1 VNKLAIKTTGLAA
14 FMLLSCAIPVYAA
27 DNLILTSPQLKT
39 IQPITTLNT
48 VDKITLPQDTTTST
62 STGTQAGTAT
72 GTSTSDKLIQIKPN
86 LDLPLR
92 VPAGQESKDKKD
104 KGTDWGKLVQSI
116 FTEYWVQ
123 MLALIVS
130 VIGVI
135 LAVSGFS
142 LANKK
147 KRKYLKKYL
156 HEIDNVYSSF
166 KWKSRRCEV
175 ELYRLQDQVE
185 EHLKDGKI
193 DENTYHLLEA
203 RIQKYL
209 DEMKESDHRQPREVS
224 EMKKEAGHKTAAKKL
239 SDQIDEAGK
248 DL

>member
-1 VNKLAIKTTGLAA
+1 MKNLKIEMVGLA
-14 FMLLSCAIPVYAA
+14 FLLLSLFAFPSLAA
-27 DNLILTSPQLKT
+27 DSTIIYSPQLRTLEPLVTDSKLERIAPAEET
-39 IQPITTLNT
+39 VAPTDPVKQIEPVTKIVPIKVMPELK
-48 VDKITLPQDTTTST
+48 D
-62 STGTQAGTAT
+62 
-72 GTSTSDKLIQIKPN
+72 N
-86 LDLPLR
+86 LR
-92 VPAGQESKDKKD
+92 EKKND
-104 KGTDWGKLVQSI
+104 GTDWGKLVQSM

-123 MLALIVS
+123 LLALIVS

-156 HEIDNVYSSF
+156 HEIDDVYSSF

-185 EHLKDGKI
+185 EHLKNGKI

-224 EMKKEAGHKTAAKKL
+224 EMQKEAGHKTAAKKL